1 MSGRIDLHGRLD
13 LHSHLLPGIDD
24 GCRDAAE
31 SLACIRGLM
40 AMGYAGSV
48 CTPHVWPQVYPGLEP
63 IGIGQRVATLRE
75 RVAAAGLD
83 YTLWPG
89 GEVRLFEDADR
100 WMKLHGVPVLGGAGG
115 GRKAVLIDSWSGDWP
130 SHHDRTVD
138 WLLAGGYTPVLAH
151 PERSPTRRGFSRLL
165 DRLVKRG
172 VLLQGNLRSFTGREG
187 SKALALAEG
196 FLADGRYACLASDT
210 HRPDGVPD
218 RARGLEAVSGLV
230 GEATLRRL
238 TVDVPRALL
247 VLEEE
252 AAPG

>member
-1 MSGRIDLHGRLD
+1 MSGRID

-24 GCRDAAE
+24 GCRDGAE

-48 CTPHVWPQVYPGLEP
+48 CTPHVWPQQYPGLEP
-63 IGIGQRVATLRE
+63 IGIGRRVERLRE

-83 YTLWPG
+83 YALWPG

-100 WMKLHGVPVLGGAGG
+100 WMHQKGAPVLGGLGG
-115 GRKAVLIDSWSGDWP
+115 ERKAVLVDSWSGDWP
-130 SHHDRTVD
+130 SHHDRTID
-138 WLLAGGYTPVLAH
+138 WLLGRGFTPVLAH

-165 DRLVKRG
+165 DRLDKRG

-187 SKALALAEG
+187 SKALALAEC

-210 HRPDGVPD
+210 HRPDTLPD

-230 GEATLRRL
+230 DEATLRRL

-247 VLEEE
+247 GLED
-252 AAPG
+252 APAPG